1 MRISD
6 RAEEQERDQRS
17 HGRTEEGGCVC
28 CTSDLSL
35 SGVCFICACYFPLS
49 YLSSAVEPFDQR
61 DVRRSVGC
69 GAVETFEA
77 HELSFPSS
85 LPSRSLA
92 LNHPSRIGSS
102 RAGVLLA
109 FLDGLVL
116 VLLRGFVLLP
126 VAGSVDHHPP
136 VRRRGVVPRPTVCRL
151 RQRTSPPLP
160 SLASLRTLCSLL
172 LADGLLAAFAA
183 FQETN
188 PFLTLV
194 PTPLTATHVVL
205 DPTLPLIN
213 LPLRDHL
220 DSLGRGIEIVT
231 LEWVKQSMRADRT
244 ADVDEYRL
252 APTGGP
258 GARELA
264 RQVNGKGKERERT
277 R

>member
-1 MRISD
+1 M
-6 RAEEQERDQRS
+6 
-17 HGRTEEGGCVC
+17 CC
-28 CTSDLSL
+28 CTSSLSL
-35 SGVCFICACYFPLS
+35 SGCLLYLHLPFCPLKLVQSGDQKPMQNPFCSARFGEASAVGPSRRSKLTSSAFLPPFPLARWPS
-49 YLSSAVEPFDQR
+49 TTHLGLAALAPE
-61 DVRRSVGC
+61 C
-69 GAVETFEA
+69 
-77 HELSFPSS
+77 SS
-85 LPSRSLA
+85 LS
-92 LNHPSRIGSS
+92 
-102 RAGVLLA
+102 
-109 FLDGLVL
+109 LDGLVL
-116 VLLRGFVLLP
+116 ILLRGFVLLP
-126 VAGSVDHHPP
+126 VAGSVDRHPP
-136 VRRRGVVPRPTVCRL
+136 VRRRGVLPRPAVCRL

-160 SLASLRTLCSLL
+160 SLAFLRTLCSLL
-172 LADGLLAAFAA
+172 SADGLLAAFAA

-220 DSLGRGIEIVT
+220 ESLGRGIEIVT